1 MPSLFKNISPFR
13 APGGAPGGAR
23 ELFWIIA
30 LGFFVRLFACQ
41 YTDVINPDGANYIHQ
56 ARAIHYGL
64 WQAVNA
70 CSLTYLSIVPICTAG
85 LYPLFGDWIQAATA
99 VSLLFGTATL
109 APLYGL
115 AREFFDRPVASLV
128 TLIFAVT
135 PVFIDGSVDIVRDPA
150 CWFFL
155 TSALYFLT
163 RKEAGRVATVLGSV
177 CMLLA
182 AWTRVESF
190 VFYLVTL
197 VFLGVRKRGGRGM
210 HLVLFLTPPVVLV
223 ALAVLGAWWF
233 DLSGVYGARLSE
245 IPVRLAR
252 ALDGYRTVS
261 ANLTG
266 LILQPPDGIPA
277 DFFDHVRDI
286 FWFVGFGVLLQN
298 ALEAYYYPFFLIFLL
313 GWRGIGKRIRTDGRV
328 AFFVALIL
336 AAFAF
341 LYLFVYIDWQMDNR
355 WLAPM
360 VLSSFPIMGFGVE
373 RVLSF
378 LRGRCRMTP
387 AGAAALLCLLVLVA
401 ALPKDLRPR
410 GEDKGVYKAIGM
422 TIARHEGNAR
432 EIPILTLDGSTTRW
446 IAFYANLGVPGAPC
460 PDAYYPTLYDP
471 GTGYAQFIDMVRRNG
486 FRYVVWM
493 EKRWPRDRFDWN
505 RADDR
510 RDLKPMGR
518 WRHRD
523 VGEIR
528 LYEVRR

>member
-1 MPSLFKNISPFR
+1 MHSLFKNVFPLR
-13 APGGAPGGAR
+13 APVGVPDGTR
-23 ELFWIIA
+23 EILLVVA

-56 ARAIHYGL
+56 ARAIHHGL

-70 CSLTYLSIVPICTAG
+70 CSLTYLSIVPLCTAG
-85 LYPLFGDWIQAATA
+85 LYPLLGDWVRAATA
-99 VSLLFGTATL
+99 VSLLFGTAML
-109 APLYGL
+109 VPLYGL
-115 AREFFDRPVASLV
+115 ARRFFDRPVATLV

-135 PVFIDGSVDIVRDPA
+135 PVFIDGSVDIVREPA
-150 CWFFL
+150 GWFFL
-155 TSALYFLT
+155 TLGLYFLT
-163 RKEAGRVATVLGSV
+163 NKDAGRVETVLGSV

-182 AWTRVESF
+182 VWTRVESF

-197 VFLGVRKRGGRGM
+197 VFLGVRKRDGKWVR
-210 HLVLFLTPPVVLV
+210 LFLFLMPPVVLL

-233 DLSGVYGARLSE
+233 DLAGVFGARLSE

-252 ALDGYRTVS
+252 ALDGYRIIG
-261 ANLTG
+261 ANLTV
-266 LILQPPDGIPA
+266 LILHPPDGIPA

-313 GWRGIGKRIRTDGRV
+313 GWRGLRDRIRTDGRV
-328 AFFVALIL
+328 AFFLALTL
-336 AAFAF
+336 AVFVL
-341 LYLFVYIDWQMDNR
+341 LYGFVFIDWQMDNR

-360 VLSSFPIMGFGVE
+360 ILASLPITGFGVE
-373 RVLSF
+373 RILAF
-378 LRGRCRMTP
+378 FRDRWRMTP
-387 AGAAALLCLLVLVA
+387 AGAAALLCLLVLVV

-410 GEDKGVYKAIGM
+410 GEDKGVYKEIGQ
-422 TIARHEGNAR
+422 TIARHAGNAR

-446 IAFYANLGVPGAPC
+446 IAFYANLDVPGAPC
-460 PDAYYPTLYDP
+460 PDRYYPTRYDP

-493 EKRWPRDRFDWN
+493 EKRWPQDRFDWN
-505 RADDR
+505 QADDR
-510 RDLKPMGR
+510 RDLKPLGR

-528 LYEVRR
+528 LYEVRP